1 MINSLIILQGN
12 RSTKETGE
20 SHFLHVKTPERSF
33 EALILKRISRPLH
46 SGTMNTNVLSPAETF
61 ADKNPTGSRLTRM
74 LEELNKELAVGKE
87 HRPAAKGE
95 HS

>member
-1 MINSLIILQGN
+1 MNHSLIILQGN

-20 SHFLHVKTPERSF
+20 SYFLYVKTPERSF

-46 SGTMNTNVLSPAETF
+46 PGTMNTNVLSPAETF
-61 ADKNPTGSRLTRM
+61 TDKNPTGSRLTRM
-74 LEELNKELAVGKE
+74 LKELNKELVVGKE
-87 HRPAAKGE
+87 QRPAVKGE